1 MASNI
6 RQYDNPIDALT
17 PSERGAQSSVDLGRH
32 VERALS
38 IGGNELGQG
47 IAAAGQVY
55 DKIKT
60 QQDISQGLAQKA
72 QILDNLTTASD
83 VAMNQDPN
91 DHTAAEKW
99 RTEQMEPLLDGWV
112 SGFSTQESRLWATEQ
127 AGQLRQHL
135 YEKTAADQ
143 SRNAGVAAVQ
153 NYNDTLR
160 GLSNTVLQDPSA
172 RDMALRALDDGTEAL
187 IKTNPFMTP
196 QQAAQLREQSQKD
209 RMDLGEAAF
218 KGSALTNPIAAMQD
232 LQDGKYNGVLDADHQ
247 VRMFGFATQIHHEQL
262 ADARSA
268 EAMNKEQA
276 KVKFDQQLSS
286 TYATMFKP
294 DGSTVLPP
302 GGNTRLVQLSQMP
315 FADPGAIK
323 SLGDAM
329 KTAAEAKING
339 TFQTTNNGVWTLLA
353 GHIGQPV
360 GSPNALTHV
369 QVDQAYAA
377 HQLSEHDWRFL
388 HQAVE
393 TQRNDPTTTAA
404 MTQLN
409 QALERNKALVVKSDI
424 YGGTLDQVGQV
435 RYDELH
441 FDAYARFQQ
450 LQAQGNTATE
460 AARIMS
466 DPRDPRGI
474 SAMLPHYMTDN
485 KAGLQALKS
494 KVQSGGAAAL
504 PPHTTD
510 PLTSARK
517 AGESAADY
525 LKRTGG

>member
-1 MASNI
+1 MANI
-6 RQYDNPIDALT
+6 REYTNPIDGLS
-17 PSERGAQSSVDLGRH
+17 PSDRGIQSSVDLGRH
-32 VERALS
+32 VERAFALA
-38 IGGNELGQG
+38 GNSVGNAVTG
-47 IAAAGQVY
+47 AGAAY

-60 QQDISQGLAQKA
+60 QQDISVGLPQKA
-72 QILDNLTTASD
+72 QLLDNLTTASD
-83 VAMNQDPN
+83 VAMNNADPN

-99 RTEQMEPLLDGWV
+99 RTEQMEPLLDSWI
-112 SGFSTQESRLWATEQ
+112 SGFSTQESRMWATEQ
-127 AGQLRQHL
+127 AAAIRQHL
-135 YEKTAADQ
+135 TEKTTADQ

-153 NYNDTLR
+153 NYQTTR
-160 GLSNTVLQDPSA
+160 QGLTNTVLQDPSDSA
-172 RDMALRALDDGTEAL
+172 RNIALHTLEDGTEQL
-187 IKTNPFMTP
+187 IKGNPFITNE
-196 QQAAQLREQSQKD
+196 QAARLREQAQVD
-209 RMDLGEAAF
+209 RKMIGEASF
-218 KGSALTNPIAAMQD
+218 QGRALTNPLQAMQD
-232 LQDGKYNGVLDADHQ
+232 LQDGKFNGVLDAEQQ

-268 EAMNKEQA
+268 EAMSKEQA
-276 KVKFDQQLSS
+276 KVKFDAQLSS
-286 TYATMFKP
+286 TYATMFRP

-323 SLGDAM
+323 ALGDAM

-339 TFQTTNNGVWTLLA
+339 TFQTTDMGVWGHLA
-353 GHIGQPV
+353 SRIGQPV
-360 GSPNALTHV
+360 GSSDALTHA

-393 TQRNDPTTTAA
+393 TQRNDPATTAA
-404 MTQLN
+404 MTQVN
-409 QALERNKALVVKSDI
+409 QALERSKALVIKSDI

-435 RYDELH
+435 QYDTLH
-441 FDAYARFQQ
+441 FDAFTRFQE
-450 LQAQGNTATE
+450 LQKQGNSPAE
-460 AARIMS
+460 AARILS

-474 SAMLPHYMTDN
+474 HAMLPHYMTDN

-494 KVQSGGAAAL
+494 KVQTGGAASLAA
-504 PPHTTD
+504 PA
-510 PLTSARK
+510 PLTTARK